1 MTNSKGSSVVI
12 GDERAQDG
20 LLAVMVVPDGS
31 SESKQSLQHPGHDA
45 LGSVSSV
52 SFQVELAFQ
61 GFVDRLDELPEG
73 LQEPRTG
80 SRSLAFLGRSDESC
94 ALAGKEALELGAG
107 VALVGQDDLAR
118 PMAEQIGVDLEEV
131 PGHLPL
137 VDLGIGQCEG
147 NRKASWRTDQ
157 VQSQSPEVAGV
168 AGAVSIAG
176 EPGEITSSGRRTGAS
191 ALHRRGVDHPGV
203 VIPEVGVLT
212 KHPDQGVELSLGPSQ
227 PLVIAGLMGQVGEV
241 ATQMLAGIPI
251 RECAQ
256 PLRRT
261 GGLAD
266 SAQIH

>member
-1 MTNSKGSSVVI
+1 MAAVRASSRCSTRVTTPWGVCPPC
-12 GDERAQDG
+12 RSR
-20 LLAVMVVPDGS
+20 S
-31 SESKQSLQHPGHDA
+31 SWPFRVSL
-45 LGSVSSV
+45 
-52 SFQVELAFQ
+52 
-61 GFVDRLDELPEG
+61 
-73 LQEPRTG
+73 TG

-241 ATQMLAGIPI
+241 ATQMLAGVAEEPG
-251 RECAQ
+251 
-256 PLRRT
+256 LR
-261 GGLAD
+261 
-266 SAQIH
+266 